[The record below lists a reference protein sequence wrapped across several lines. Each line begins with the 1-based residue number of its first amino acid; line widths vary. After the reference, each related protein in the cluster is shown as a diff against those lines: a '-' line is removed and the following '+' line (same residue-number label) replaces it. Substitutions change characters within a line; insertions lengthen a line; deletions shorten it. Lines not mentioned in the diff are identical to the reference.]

1 MPDSLGTAL
10 TTGLGAQAL
19 LDKEGTYR
27 DGTPIALRS
36 ALSTAQRGLQ
46 EAELGLA
53 QAGKALGMAKVRE
66 MKAKVSHE
74 TIAGI
79 VIADA
84 SAVFS

>member
-1 MPDSLGTAL
+1 M
-10 TTGLGAQAL
+10 GAQAL

-74 TIAGI
+74 TMLAL
-79 VIADA
+79 
-84 SAVFS
+84 SLPTLRLPFLMFSQQ